1 MGLRSLLDPGDWLAM
16 KPQLNPEASPVE
28 LLFEPDPSE
37 IRLRLW
43 VGSVVLAVAA
53 TAGYFMREDGIALF
67 VAAGFAFFALLN
79 LLYALIQRGFRY
91 HLRISGLE
99 VAVDRRSILG
109 AKNWREPL
117 RAYQGVLLREE
128 EFQEQSSSHSKIA
141 HTRRYYIIEL
151 QHRDPTRTVP
161 LYVRETGPAPIEIH
175 RAFANRFNLPA
186 LEEDLSGVTRADRP
200 QRTAD
205 PGPPPPGVHRREAG
219 ESISL
224 SLASPRRPIAATFF
238 WPALPLAAGGIL
250 YQVDPVFGLAAGGM
264 TAVFV
269 LLILALG
276 WISSRSPRFAPAGLC
291 LGHGRVWI
299 GGPEDTPRVSIP
311 FDAIQS
317 VRLIRRRA
325 SQGSTPGIGL
335 VVEGGSNRLELGGT
349 SSHREALEWIR
360 DYLNHRLWRRN

>member
-1 MGLRSLLDPGDWLAM
+1 MGLRSLLDPGDWLAI
-16 KPQLNPEASPVE
+16 KPQLSPDASPIE
-28 LLFEPDPSE
+28 LLFEPDPAE

-43 VGSVVLAVAA
+43 VGFIILAIAA
-53 TAGYFMREDGIALF
+53 TAAFFLEDVIARV
-67 VAAGFAFFALLN
+67 VAAGFALFALLN

-99 VAVDRRSILG
+99 VAVDRRSLLG

-128 EFQEQSSSHSKIA
+128 EFQEQSSSSSKIA

-161 LYVRETGPAPIEIH
+161 LFVLETGPAPIEIH
-175 RAFANRFNLPA
+175 RAFANRFSLPA
-186 LEEDLSGVTRADRP
+186 LEEDLSGTSRADRP

-219 ESISL
+219 ESICL
-224 SLASPRRPIAATFF
+224 SLASPRRSILATFF
-238 WPALPLAAGGIL
+238 WLALPLAVGGIL
-250 YQVDPVFGLAAGGM
+250 SQVDPVFGLAAGGM

-276 WISSRSPRFAPAGLC
+276 WISGRSPRFAPAGLC
-291 LGHGRVWI
+291 IGHGRVWI
-299 GGPEDTPRVSIP
+299 GGPEDTPSVAIP

-317 VRLIRRRA
+317 VRLARRLAPQRA
-325 SQGSTPGIGL
+325 TPGIGL
-335 VVEGGSNRLELGGT
+335 IVEGGSTRLELAGT
-349 SSHREALEWIR
+349 TTHREALEWIR

>member
-16 KPQLNPEASPVE
+16 KPQLNPDASPVE

-43 VGSVVLAVAA
+43 VGSVVLAIAA
-53 TAGYFMREDGIALF
+53 TAGYFMREDGTALF
-67 VAAGFAFFALLN
+67 VAAGFALFALLN

-91 HLRISGLE
+91 HLRITGLE
-99 VAVDRRSILG
+99 VAVDRRSLLG

-117 RAYQGVLLREE
+117 RTYQGVLLREE
-128 EFQEQSSSHSKIA
+128 EFQEQSSSHSKIT

-161 LYVRETGPAPIEIH
+161 LFVLETGPAPIEIH

-186 LEEDLSGVTRADRP
+186 LEEDLSGTTRADRP

-219 ESISL
+219 ESICL
-224 SLASPRRPIAATFF
+224 SLASPRRPILATFF
-238 WPALPLAAGGIL
+238 WLALPLAAGGIL
-250 YQVDPVFGLAAGGM
+250 YQVNPGIGIFAGIA
-264 TAVFV
+264 TAVLAFF
-269 LLILALG
+269 ILAFTWGDRLVN
-276 WISSRSPRFAPAGLC
+276 RFAPAGLC
-291 LGHGRVWI
+291 IGRGRVWI
-299 GGPEDTPRVSIP
+299 GGPEDTPSVAIP
-311 FDAIQS
+311 SDAIQS
-317 VRLIRRRA
+317 VRLARRRS
-325 SQGSTPGIGL
+325 SQGATPGIGL
-335 VVEGGSNRLELGGT
+335 IVEGASTRLELGGT
-349 SSHREALEWIR
+349 TADREALEWIR